1 MLHHNIINKCSS
13 KDRLVKQIIQEQRV
27 HKTTKPPSRESEDIS
42 RRIKLEAAVIMKK
55 SKWKKT
61 VKYKVQNQIQERVE
75 KEMENKIKL
84 RTVREGNREI

>member
-13 KDRLVKQIIQEQRV
+13 KDRLVKQIIQEQR
-27 HKTTKPPSRESEDIS
+27 ESEDMS
-42 RRIKLEAAVIMKK
+42 RRIKLEAAVVMKK

-84 RTVREGNREI
+84 RTVREGKREI

>member
-1 MLHHNIINKCSS
+1 MLHHNIVNKCSS
-13 KDRLVKQIIQEQRV
+13 KDRLVKQIIQEQR
-27 HKTTKPPSRESEDIS
+27 ESEDMS
-42 RRIKLEAAVIMKK
+42 RRIKLEAAVVMKK

-84 RTVREGNREI
+84 RTVREGKREI